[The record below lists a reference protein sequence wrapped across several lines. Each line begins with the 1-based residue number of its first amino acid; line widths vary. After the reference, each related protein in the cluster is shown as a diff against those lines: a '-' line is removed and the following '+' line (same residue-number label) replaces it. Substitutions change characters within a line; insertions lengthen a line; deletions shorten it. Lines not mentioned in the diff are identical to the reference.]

1 VLIILLDN
9 LKVRGGIT
17 PGIRTEQR
25 GVVGRLG
32 HGRIARV
39 IGQVGITITLDLVGF
54 MALIRL
60 LIVLYG

>member
-1 VLIILLDN
+1 VLAILFNN

-32 HGRIARV
+32 HGRVARV
-39 IGQVGITITLDLVGF
+39 IGQVGIIIALVLVGF
-54 MALIRL
+54 MTLIRL